1 MNGVM
6 VSVVCTNYNKGDW
19 LHEAIDSFLAQK
31 TSFDFE
37 ILLIDDKSTDH
48 SVDIIKKYAAKYP
61 GRIRAL
67 YNSENLGIT
76 KTWKKVCKEVK
87 GKYVARCDGDD
98 YWIDDQKLQ
107 KQVDLL
113 ESSKDA
119 RWCSTDYDVID
130 PFGKIL
136 QTGAIES
143 GAYTRPTSYE
153 EMLATKGMTMA
164 STWLVDTKL
173 MLEVNEEL
181 DPEAVDDTF
190 NIQLDLFQKTRLTYL
205 PDATAVYR
213 LNEGSDSKPLAIEA
227 AQKRDERLLE
237 TQIQYLRKY
246 KDVDYEDVIERLLRR
261 SSVADDRLRLIQRQR
276 SLIEEQERMIADNTA
291 TIAERDKTI
300 QLQQQQIHEILD
312 SKRYRVGRIVT
323 APVVIIKR
331 ALKGKKRT

>member
-48 SVDIIKKYAAKYP
+48 SVDIIKKYAAEYP
-61 GRIRAL
+61 GKIRAL

-113 ESSKDA
+113 ESTENA
-119 RWCSTDYDVID
+119 RWCSTDYDVIN
-130 PFGKIL
+130 PVGEIL

-143 GAYTRPTSYE
+143 GEYDRPTSYE
-153 EMLATKGMTMA
+153 EMLVSKGMTMA

-181 DPEAVDDTF
+181 DTGAVDDTF
-190 NIQLDLFQKTRLTYL
+190 NIQLDLFKKTKLAYL
-205 PDATAVYR
+205 PDATAAYR
-213 LNEGSDSKPLAIEA
+213 LNEGSDSKPLDIKA
-227 AQKRDERLLE
+227 AQKRDERLLG
-237 TQIQYLRKY
+237 TQIEYLKKY
-246 KDVDYEDVIERLLRR
+246 KDVDYEDIIERLMYR
-261 SSVADDRLRLIQRQR
+261 SSVADDRIRLIQRQR
-276 SLIEEQERMIADNTA
+276 TLIEYQERLIKEKDALIAAKDG
-291 TIAERDKTI
+291 
-300 QLQQQQIHEILD
+300 QIEDVLN
-312 SKRYRVGRIVT
+312 SRKYKLGKALT
-323 APVVIIKR
+323 APIAVIK
-331 ALKGKKRT
+331 KVSTGKKRS